1 MLIAREKY
9 NTNII
14 EYLLYMW
21 QVEDLL
27 RAKQLDPVRIEREI
41 VAGFHRPA
49 DEMQKIS
56 EWYRSL
62 AERMVQ
68 EELQRQGHLASL
80 NRVVEEL
87 NDLHLN
93 LLNDFHDEKYAEL
106 YGWAKEPIKA
116 LKQKIGKPGMLE
128 IETCMQ
134 GLYGL
139 LLMRLQKREVS
150 TETLESLSTFSHLL
164 AHLNVRYFALCR
176 KG

>member
-21 QVEDLL
+21 QIEDLL
-27 RAKQLDPVRIEREI
+27 RAKGLDPVRIEKEI
-41 VAGFHRPA
+41 VAGYRQSS

-62 AERMVQ
+62 AERMQ
-68 EELQRQGHLASL
+68 HEELIRQGHLASL
-80 NRVVEEL
+80 NRLVEEL

-106 YGWAKEPIKA
+106 YGWAKESIKE
-116 LKQKIGKPGMLE
+116 LKQKSGQPGMLE
-128 IETCMQ
+128 VEACLQ

-139 LLMRLQKREVS
+139 LMMRLQKREVS
-150 TETLESLSTFSHLL
+150 SETLESLSTFSHLL
-164 AHLNVRYFALCR
+164 AHLNLRYFSLCR
-176 KG
+176 KS